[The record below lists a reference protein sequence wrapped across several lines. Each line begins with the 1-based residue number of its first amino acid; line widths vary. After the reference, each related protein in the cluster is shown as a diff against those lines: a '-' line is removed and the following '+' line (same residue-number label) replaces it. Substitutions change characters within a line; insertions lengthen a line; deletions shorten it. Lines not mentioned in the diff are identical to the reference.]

1 MKAPD
6 ARRPAHDT
14 SDAPPARSG
23 HATSAT
29 ALRMA
34 WALCLAACVP
44 GAALAQ
50 VHPGGRWLTLETAH
64 FRVHVRAEI
73 EALGVEAAADAET
86 AYAALAA
93 RLPAPGRRI
102 EVIIGDNAD
111 YTNGFATEYPVPTAF
126 VLAAPPTGDV
136 ELGNYDTWLHVGLA
150 HELTHVFELDLA
162 RGWWHLAR
170 GVFGRMPG
178 LFPNLYA
185 PDWLIEGLAVDY
197 ESGVTGRGRA
207 DGTFHRAIV
216 GAQDAEVG
224 AMPIDAAIGTG
235 PRWPDGY
242 RPYAFGSQFLEWA
255 TSEYGDSTVPRLVR
269 ETARRPIPYLWLSG
283 ALRPVAGLSLSQA
296 WATWQDSL
304 VAAAARD
311 AGRAGEG
318 GGGAVLLRGLREA
331 VPPRVSP
338 DGREILFADD
348 RGRDT
353 PRLATLQRG
362 SGRLRGLAR
371 LNGAPALAYDAAG
384 DVVLS
389 QLDFTD
395 PYTELSDL
403 WEVSAAGSEQRR
415 TWGARLRDPDVAPD
429 GAIVATRLGGGRS
442 ELVMSDS
449 EIRPLTPSEPGVEW
463 AQPRFSPDGRTI
475 VAIRQRDGW
484 PQVVLLDRSGR
495 LLRQVTD
502 DSALS
507 RTPAF
512 SPDGAWLFWSSDR
525 SGSAQVYATRAGES
539 AGRRWLVTREPFGA
553 YAPAPASDSVFYL
566 AYHHD
571 GFSLAAVA
579 FDTTEWRA
587 VPGETPGRT
596 AGRTAHAP
604 PAAPAPGAA
613 SAPPGP
619 VVAAEH
625 PYSVFPSLLPQYWLP
640 VGQSGN
646 GAGSIGVL
654 TSGQDVLGRHVY
666 GATVSVGTGIAAGTW
681 AASVG
686 YVYTRLVPWLVEASY
701 SRSQLLVYTAALA
714 PLACCRTE
722 ETANLSLVWW
732 HLRWRTQLATS
743 AGAEYER
750 TGAVRRSGPVASF
763 SAAHV
768 TQPDFAISPQNG
780 WTFAAT
786 ARERWRTD
794 TALEYHEAR
803 LGVTAYRALPLGGFA
818 HAVLAVRGSAGILG
832 GTERVV
838 YGVGG
843 IPESS
848 VELAPGLVLGGSVR
862 TFPVRGYGADALL
875 GRSAA
880 AASVELR
887 LPLALVGR
895 GLGLLPVYLDRM
907 SLSLFA
913 DAGAAWF
920 PKGFTTQLPS
930 SSTIGGVG
938 AELVTDLGAV
948 YATPLRLRAG
958 VARAPHAGAPL
969 VLYVAF
975 GPSF

>member
-1 MKAPD
+1 VTV
-6 ARRPAHDT
+6 RRLAC
-14 SDAPPARSG
+14 
-23 HATSAT
+23 
-29 ALRMA
+29 
-34 WALCLAACVP
+34 ALCLAALCP
-44 GAALAQ
+44 GAAPAQ

-64 FRVHVRAEI
+64 FRVHVRVQDR
-73 EALGVEAAADAET
+73 ALGVQAAGEAET
-86 AYAALAA
+86 VYAALAA
-93 RLPAPGRRI
+93 LLPPPRRPI
-102 EVIIGDNAD
+102 EVIVGDNAD
-111 YTNGFATEYPVPTAF
+111 YTNGFATEYPLPTAF
-126 VLAAPPTGDV
+126 VFATPPTGDL

-150 HELTHVFELDLA
+150 HELTHAFELDLA

-170 GVFGRMPG
+170 ALFGRMPG

-185 PDWLIEGLAVDY
+185 PDWLIEGLAVYY
-197 ESGVTGRGRA
+197 ESRITGRGRA
-207 DGTFHRAIV
+207 DGTFHGEIV
-216 GAQDAEVG
+216 GAQDAELG
-224 AMPIDAAIGTG
+224 ALPIDAAIGTG

-242 RPYAFGSQFLEWA
+242 RPYAFGSRFLDWVTAEW
-255 TSEYGDSTVPRLVR
+255 GDSTVPRLVR

-296 WATWQDSL
+296 WDRWQDGL

-311 AGRAGEG
+311 ARGRS
-318 GGGAVLLRGLREA
+318 GGGAVLIRGLREA

-348 RGRDT
+348 RGKDT
-353 PRLATLQRG
+353 PRLATLDRA
-362 SGRLRGLAR
+362 SGRVRALAR
-371 LNGAPALAYDAAG
+371 LNGAPALAYDAVG
-384 DVVLS
+384 NVVLS
-389 QLDFTD
+389 QLDLTD
-395 PYTELSDL
+395 PYTERSDL
-403 WEVSAAGSEQRR
+403 WAVGADGAERR
-415 TWGARLRDPDVAPD
+415 LTSGVRLRDPDVAPD
-429 GAIVATRLGGGRS
+429 GAIVATRLGGGGS
-442 ELVMSDS
+442 ELVVSEG
-449 EIRPLTPSEPGVEW
+449 EIRPLTPSQPGVEW
-463 AQPRFSPDGRTI
+463 AQPRFSPDGGTI
-475 VAIRQRDGW
+475 AAVRQRDGW
-484 PQVVLLDRSGR
+484 PQIVLLDRSGK
-495 LLRQVTD
+495 LLRRVTD

-525 SGSAQVYATRAGES
+525 SGSAQVYATRAGDP
-539 AGRRWLVTREPFGA
+539 AGRQWLVTREPFGA

-571 GFSLAAVA
+571 GFGLAAVA
-579 FDTTEWRA
+579 FDTAQWEA
-587 VPGETPGRT
+587 VPGAPPGQGRT
-596 AGRTAHAP
+596 APAP

-619 VVAAEH
+619 VVVAEH
-625 PYSVFPSLLPQYWLP
+625 PYHVFPSLLPQYWLP

-646 GAGSIGVL
+646 GAGSVGVL
-654 TSGQDVLGRHVY
+654 TSGQDVLGRHIY
-666 GATVSVGTGIAAGTW
+666 GATVSLGTGIAAGTW

-701 SRSQLLVYTAALA
+701 SRSQLLVDTATGAA
-714 PLACCRTE
+714 PVCCRTDE
-722 ETANLSLVWW
+722 NGSVSVVWR
-732 HLRWRTQLATS
+732 HVRWRTQLAAS

-750 TGAVRRSGPVASF
+750 IGAIRRAGPVASF
-763 SAAHV
+763 TAAHV
-768 TQPDFAISPQNG
+768 AQPDFAISPQDG
-780 WTFAAT
+780 WTFTAT

-803 LGVTAYRALPLGGFA
+803 LGVAGYRALPLGGFA

-848 VELAPGLVLGGSVR
+848 VELAPGLALGGSVR

-875 GRSAA
+875 GRGAA
-880 AASVELR
+880 SASVELR

-907 SLSLFA
+907 SLALFA

-920 PKGFTTQLPS
+920 PQGFTAQLPS
-930 SSTIGGVG
+930 YSSIGGVG
-938 AELVTDLGAV
+938 AELVADVGAV
-948 YATPLRLRAG
+948 YGTPLRLRAG
-958 VARAPHAGAPL
+958 VARPSHAGAPL
-969 VLYVAF
+969 ALYLAF

>member
-1 MKAPD
+1 MN
-6 ARRPAHDT
+6 ARRVAF
-14 SDAPPARSG
+14 
-23 HATSAT
+23 
-29 ALRMA
+29 
-34 WALCLAACVP
+34 ALCLAACCP
-44 GAALAQ
+44 GAAVAQ

-64 FRVHVRAEI
+64 FRVHVRAGTK
-73 EALGVEAAADAET
+73 ALGVEAAADAET

-93 RLPAPGRRI
+93 RLPPPGRRI

-126 VLAAPPTGDV
+126 VLAAPPVGDI

-162 RGWWHLAR
+162 RGWWRLAR
-170 GVFGRMPG
+170 GLFGRMPG

-216 GAQDAEVG
+216 GAQVAELG
-224 AMPIDAAIGTG
+224 ALPIDAAIGAG

-255 TSEYGDSTVPRLVR
+255 TSVYGDSTVPRLVR

-283 ALRPVAGLSLSQA
+283 ALRPVAGLSLSEA
-296 WATWQDSL
+296 WHSWQDAL
-304 VAAAARD
+304 LTAAARD
-311 AGRAGEG
+311 ARPRREGAGG
-318 GGGAVLLRGLREA
+318 TVLLRGLREA

-353 PRLATLQRG
+353 PRLAALERG
-362 SGRLRGLAR
+362 SGRVRALAR

-384 DVVLS
+384 GVVLS

-395 PYTELSDL
+395 PYTALSDL
-403 WEVSAAGSEQRR
+403 WEVSAAGTEQRVTR
-415 TWGARLRDPDVAPD
+415 GSRLRDPDVAPD
-429 GAIVATRLGGGRS
+429 GAVVAARLGGGRS
-442 ELVMSDS
+442 ELVVRDGA
-449 EIRPLTPSEPGVEW
+449 IRPLTPGEPGVEW

-475 VAIRQRDGW
+475 AAVRQRDGW
-484 PQVVLLDRSGR
+484 PQIVLLDRSGR

-512 SPDGAWLFWSSDR
+512 SPDGRWLFWSSDR
-525 SGSAQVYATRAGES
+525 SGSAQVYATRPGDPAGPL
-539 AGRRWLVTREPFGA
+539 WLVTREPFGA
-553 YAPAPASDSVFYL
+553 YAPAPAPDSVFYL

-579 FDTTEWRA
+579 FDTAQWRA
-587 VPGETPGRT
+587 VSGAPPE
-596 AGRTAHAP
+596 RTAHAP
-604 PAAPAPGAA
+604 PAATAPGAA
-613 SAPPGP
+613 AAPPRP
-619 VVAAEH
+619 VIVAEH
-625 PYSVFPSLLPQYWLP
+625 PYHVFPSLLPQYWLP
-640 VGQSGN
+640 VGQSGG

-666 GATVSVGTGIAAGTW
+666 GATVSVGTGIEAGTW

-701 SRSQLLVYTAALA
+701 SRSQLLVDTAALA
-714 PLACCRTE
+714 PLACCRTD
-722 ETANLSLVWW
+722 ETANASLVWRYV
-732 HLRWRTQLATS
+732 RWRTQVATS

-750 TGAVRRSGPVASF
+750 IGTVRRAGPVASF
-763 SAAHV
+763 AAAHV
-768 TQPDFAISPQNG
+768 TQPDFAISPQDG
-780 WTFAAT
+780 WTFTAT

-803 LGVTAYRALPLGGFA
+803 LGVTGYRALPLGGFA

-848 VELAPGLVLGGSVR
+848 VELAPGLALGGSVR
-862 TFPVRGYGADALL
+862 TFPVRGYGPDALL

-907 SLSLFA
+907 SLALFA

-920 PKGFTTQLPS
+920 PRGFTTRLPAS
-930 SSTIGGVG
+930 YTIGGVG
-938 AELVTDLGAV
+938 AELVADFGAV

-969 VLYVAF
+969 VSYVAF

>member
-1 MKAPD
+1 MRKRVAF
-6 ARRPAHDT
+6 
-14 SDAPPARSG
+14 
-23 HATSAT
+23 
-29 ALRMA
+29 
-34 WALCLAACVP
+34 ALCLAAGCP
-44 GAALAQ
+44 GAVAAQ
-50 VHPGGRWLTLETAH
+50 VHPGGNWLTLETAH
-64 FRVHVRAEI
+64 FRVHVRAETR
-73 EALGVEAAADAET
+73 ALGLEAARDAET

-93 RLPAPGRRI
+93 WLPPPGRRI

-126 VLAAPPTGDV
+126 VLAAPPVGDI

-162 RGWWHLAR
+162 RGWWRLAR
-170 GVFGRMPG
+170 AVFGRMPG

-207 DGTFHRAIV
+207 EGTFHRAIV
-216 GAQDAEVG
+216 GAQVAELG
-224 AMPIDAAIGTG
+224 ALPIDAAIGAG

-255 TSEYGDSTVPRLVR
+255 TSRYGDSTVPRLVR

-283 ALRPVAGLSLSQA
+283 ALRPVAGLSLIEA
-296 WATWQDSL
+296 WRSWQDAL

-311 AGRAGEG
+311 AGPPGGG
-318 GGGAVLLRGLREA
+318 GGGAPLLRGLREA

-353 PRLATLQRG
+353 PRLAALARG
-362 SGRLRGLAR
+362 SGRVRWLAR
-371 LNGAPALAYDAAG
+371 LNGAPALAYDTAG
-384 DVVLS
+384 GVVLS
-389 QLDFTD
+389 QLDYTD
-395 PYTELSDL
+395 PYTPLSDL
-403 WEVSAAGSEQRR
+403 WEVSAAGTERRR
-415 TWGARLRDPDVAPD
+415 TRGARLRDPDVAPD

-442 ELVMSDS
+442 DLVVDDS
-449 EIRPLTPSEPGVEW
+449 AIRPLAPDEPGVDW
-463 AQPRFSPDGRTI
+463 AQPRFAPDGRTI
-475 VAIRQRDGW
+475 AAVRQRDGW
-484 PQVVLLDRSGR
+484 PQIVLLDRSGR

-512 SPDGAWLFWSSDR
+512 SPDGGWLFWSSDR
-525 SGSAQVYATRAGES
+525 SGSAQVYATRPGDG
-539 AGRRWLVTREPFGA
+539 AGRLWLVTREPFAA

-579 FDTTEWRA
+579 FDTAQWRA
-587 VPGETPGRT
+587 VSGTPPERAT
-596 AGRTAHAP
+596 PAP
-604 PAAPAPGAA
+604 PAATAPAAAATPSGA
-613 SAPPGP
+613 
-619 VVAAEH
+619 VVVAEH
-625 PYSVFPSLLPQYWLP
+625 PYHAFPSLLPQYWLP
-640 VGQSGN
+640 IGQSGG
-646 GAGSIGVL
+646 GAGSFGVL
-654 TSGQDVLGRHVY
+654 TSGQDVLGRHLY
-666 GATVSVGTGIAAGTW
+666 GATVSVGTGLEAGTW
-681 AASVG
+681 SASAG

-701 SRSQLLVYTAALA
+701 SRSQLLVDTAALA
-714 PLACCRTE
+714 PLACCRTD
-722 ETANLSLVWW
+722 ETANVSLVWRNV
-732 HLRWRTQLATS
+732 RWRTQLAAS
-743 AGAEYER
+743 AGAEYEG
-750 TGAVRRSGPVASF
+750 TGAVRRAGPVAAF

-768 TQPDFAISPQNG
+768 TQPDFAISPQTG
-780 WTFAAT
+780 WKFSAT

-794 TALEYHEAR
+794 TTLEYHEAR
-803 LGVTAYRALPLGGFA
+803 LAVTGYRALPLVGFA

-848 VELAPGLVLGGSVR
+848 VQLAPGLSLGGSVR
-862 TFPVRGYGADALL
+862 TFPVRGYGTDALL

-907 SLSLFA
+907 SLALFA

-920 PKGFTTQLPS
+920 PKGFTTRLPS
-930 SSTIGGVG
+930 SATIGGVG
-938 AELVTDLGAV
+938 AELVADFGAV

-969 VLYVAF
+969 VAYVAF